1 MQLMKEDYLSSGTDE
16 SCTQTKAT
24 EELHDINPS
33 KTITQESCKISDDDW
48 TNILDDV
55 PQFYRTGT
63 KNYENSSA
71 TSKQSYSTNDSDC
84 EPTSKDS
91 DYVVKIFINV
101 CCRRFHHD
109 YEFVGVNFLKIQEI
123 NLNHLGKIK
132 FRFMNGEHHSKME
145 RNKRVYFI
153 SRRHQITVKTIQNS

>member
-1 MQLMKEDYLSSGTDE
+1 MTV
-16 SCTQTKAT
+16 C
-24 EELHDINPS
+24 
-33 KTITQESCKISDDDW
+33 
-48 TNILDDV
+48 
-55 PQFYRTGT
+55 T

-132 FRFMNGEHHSKME
+132 FRFMNGERHSKME

-153 SRRHQITVKTIQNS
+153 SQRHQITVKTIQNSWQHY

>member
-1 MQLMKEDYLSSGTDE
+1 M
-16 SCTQTKAT
+16 
-24 EELHDINPS
+24 HDINPS
-33 KTITQESCKISDDDW
+33 KTITQEPCKISDDDW

-63 KNYENSSA
+63 KNYENGSA

-101 CCRRFHHD
+101 SCRRFHHD
-109 YEFVGVNFLKIQEI
+109 YEFVGVNFLK
-123 NLNHLGKIK
+123 
-132 FRFMNGEHHSKME
+132 
-145 RNKRVYFI
+145 
-153 SRRHQITVKTIQNS
+153 